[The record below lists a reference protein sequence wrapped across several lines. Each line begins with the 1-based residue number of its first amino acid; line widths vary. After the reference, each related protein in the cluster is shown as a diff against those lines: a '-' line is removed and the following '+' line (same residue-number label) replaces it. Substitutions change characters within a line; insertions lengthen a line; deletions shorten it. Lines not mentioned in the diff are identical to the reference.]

1 MKKITFLLFFLMLSM
16 SSAMALTITDKA
28 SIVDLKSKVVT
39 EKAVLS
45 NENQEQIAANDAD
58 PALCCETRTAT
69 GYCGDEEQEF
79 SHTSCTTHC
88 YTAALSAQS
97 GANMMALAWQYVCTG
112 G

>member
-1 MKKITFLLFFLMLSM
+1 
-16 SSAMALTITDKA
+16 LTITDKA
-28 SIVDLKSKVVT
+28 SIVDLKNKVVT
-39 EKAVLS
+39 KTVVGNDS
-45 NENQEQIAANDAD
+45 REQIVANDD
-58 PALCCETRTAT
+58 ECCETRTAI